1 MGSRKGVRPILG
13 AREKAIHKDSP
24 RPYREP
30 AQVGFLRRERRVG
43 RTLPREIGK
52 LAPYVR

>member
-1 MGSRKGVRPILG
+1 MGSRMGVRPISG
-13 AREKAIHKDSP
+13 AREKTIRKDPP
-24 RPYREP
+24 RPYRVP

-43 RTLPREIGK
+43 ITLPREIGK